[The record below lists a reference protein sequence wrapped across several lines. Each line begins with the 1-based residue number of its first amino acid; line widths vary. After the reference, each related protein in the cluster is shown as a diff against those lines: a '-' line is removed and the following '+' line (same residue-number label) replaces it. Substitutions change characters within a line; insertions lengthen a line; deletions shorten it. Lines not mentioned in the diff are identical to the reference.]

1 MKLGFDTY
9 KSPIGLIYVVADE
22 KGVKRIELFEEDW
35 AEYIKSNK
43 ELEEDKEVCRDVIK
57 QLDEYFKGKRKVFD
71 IPLSIDGTEFRK
83 KVWKALLDIPYGETR
98 CYQQIAE
105 AVGNP
110 KAVRAIGQAN
120 RSNPV
125 PIIIPCHRVIGKNGD
140 LVGYAGGRTN
150 IKSKLL
156 QIEGVKIEK

>member
-9 KSPIGLIYVVADE
+9 KSPIGLIYIVADE
-22 KGVKRIELFEEDW
+22 KGVNRIELFEEDW
-35 AEYIKSNK
+35 AKYLKINK
-43 ELEEDKEVCRDVIK
+43 ELKEDKEVCRDVIK

-150 IKSKLL
+150 IKLKLL
-156 QIEGVKIEK
+156 EIEGVKTGK

>member
-1 MKLGFDTY
+1 MKLGFDIY
-9 KSPIGLIYVVADE
+9 KSPIGLIHVVADE

-35 AEYIKSNK
+35 AEYIKINK
-43 ELEEDKEVCRDVIK
+43 GLKEDREICRDVIK

-98 CYQQIAE
+98 SYQQIAE

-156 QIEGVKIEK
+156 EIEGVKMGK